1 MVLSATAVIGLINL
15 VLIVL
20 VAIVNHL
27 NHVKLTTNDLHHLSM
42 DVKEI
47 KEKQVG
53 IEKYVSNLAI
63 DLSYVKG
70 KCDMHTSKIFKK
82 SKKILNKETK

>member
-1 MVLSATAVIGLINL
+1 MELSTTAVIGVINL

-27 NHVKLTTNDLHHLSM
+27 NHIKLTTNDLRHLCT

-47 KEKQVG
+47 KDKQVG
-53 IEKYVSNLAI
+53 IEKQVA
-63 DLSYVKG
+63 DLSNDLAYVKG
-70 KCDMHTSKIFKK
+70 KCDMHTAKIFKK
-82 SKKILNKETK
+82 SKKTLNKVE